1 MHTQLQT
8 KRSGQITKKARLLA
22 NPDVKRWNDNVSRG
36 SKNTAEVWLRRLS
49 RFCEIH
55 EMTPMELAELGMKDL
70 RTVTDL
76 LQDHITYMENENHA
90 PSYISVTIT
99 AVKSWLNHFDVKV
112 TRKMKVRNPTSTPT
126 LKDEKVPESQELAE
140 LFNRADTRAGAIMAL
155 IGKAGLRPEVLGN
168 IDASDGLRIKD
179 LSDLAIVQ
187 GIATFTRKPSRI
199 AVRSELSKKDH
210 EYFTFITN
218 EGGKKLLA
226 YLNERIHFGESLGP
240 DDAVIAPN
248 HRYKYGRG
256 NNKGKKFLVTAM
268 IRREVRRTMRP
279 RFQWRPYVL
288 RRFFDTQLLIAES
301 RGKIAHDFRVFFMGH
316 KGSIEAVYTT
326 NKGILPQSLITE
338 MRDAFKRSEELLDI
352 EISQEDPIEAK
363 KEEVK
368 EKIEKMTPQ
377 QLAQVQELLS
387 VLDNGKTNQSNE
399 SLHQMKQSSVSLGVG
414 VTSVLC
420 QTEKL
425 SSKDM
430 FRTVSENGLGG
441 LRSLD
446 L

>member
-1 MHTQLQT
+1 M
-8 KRSGQITKKARLLA
+8 
-22 NPDVKRWNDNVSRG
+22 
-36 SKNTAEVWLRRLS
+36 RRQNIS
-49 RFCEIH
+49 VI
-55 EMTPMELAELGMKDL
+55 
-70 RTVTDL
+70 
-76 LQDHITYMENENHA
+76 QNENHA

-99 AVKSWLNHFDVKV
+99 AVKSWLNHFDVKIL
-112 TRKMKVRNPTSTPT
+112 RKLKIRNPTSTPT
-126 LKDEKVPESQELAE
+126 LKDEKIPEPQELAE

-168 IDASDGLRIKD
+168 VDASDGLSIRD
-179 LSDLAIVQ
+179 LPDLAIVQ
-187 GIATFTRKPSRI
+187 GLAIFTHKPARI
-199 AVRSELSKKDH
+199 VVRSELSKKDN

-218 EGGKKLLA
+218 EGSKKLLA
-226 YLNERIHFGESLGP
+226 YLNERIMSGKSLGP

-256 NNKGKKFLVTAM
+256 NNTEKKFLVTGV
-268 IRREVRRTMRP
+268 IRREVRNTMRP
-279 RFQWRPYVL
+279 RFNWRPYVL

-338 MRDAFKRSEELLDI
+338 MRDAFKRSEELLDL
-352 EISQEDPIEAK
+352 EIIQEDPIEAK

-368 EKIEKMTPQ
+368 EKIETMTAQ

-387 VLDNGKTNQSNE
+387 VLDNGKTKSSNE
-399 SLHQMKQSSVSLGVG
+399 SSHQMKQSSVSLGVG

-430 FRTVSENGLGG
+430 FRTHSESGLGG